1 MAPPVPTSVP
11 PELSLG
17 TTWVCDLTFEDYPS
31 SEGWTA
37 TLRFV
42 PNHPDDEAI
51 DVAGV
56 EDAAAPG
63 TYRFTVVAGETEDMK
78 HGTWSWSVVMKGS
91 GGTHLAARGTVR
103 TLPDPAKAEA
113 EDLKGLEPM
122 SAQETLT
129 LVDRAI
135 QQILAGANQSWT
147 IGIRTFT
154 KLDLAE
160 LRKWRSILVSQIR
173 LERTGTPLRDIRFTM
188 STVPR

>member
-42 PNHPDDEAI
+42 PNHPEDEAI

-56 EDAAAPG
+56 EDPAAPG

-78 HGTWSWSVVMKGS
+78 HGTWSWSVVMTGPA
-91 GGTHLAARGTVR
+91 THLASRGTVR

-113 EDLKGLEPM
+113 EDMKGLEPM
-122 SAQETLT
+122 STRDTLA
-129 LVDRAI
+129 LVDQVI
-135 QQILAGANQSWT
+135 QQILAGGNKSWS
-147 IGIRTFT
+147 IGIRTFE
-154 KLDLAE
+154 KHDLEE
-160 LRKWRSILVSQIR
+160 LRKWRASLVAQLR
-173 LERTGTPLRDIRFTM
+173 RERTGSPLGDIRFTM
-188 STVPR
+188 YPTAR